1 MIFQRKYHLLLGAAL
16 ILGTAACTPTISQRG
31 NMLEDYQIEKV
42 EIGTHSKSDVLRLVG
57 SPTTVAPFNEDIWY
71 YIGQETKKRGILDPK
86 VTDERIVAI
95 AFNQEGFVEQ
105 ISDVDQGR
113 INIPITRDKTP
124 THGNETTMVQEL
136 FGNLGKFNPPV
147 GNESAATGGN

>member
-1 MIFQRKYHLLLGAAL
+1 MTLNKFHLLAASAL
-16 ILGTAACTPTISQRG
+16 ILSTAGCSPTVAQRG
-31 NMLEDYQIEKV
+31 NMLEDHQIEKV
-42 EIGTHSKSDVLRLVG
+42 QIGASSKSDVLRLVG

-71 YIGQETKKRGILDPK
+71 YIGQETEKRGILDPE

-113 INIPITRDKTP
+113 INIPIARDKTP
-124 THGNETTMVQEL
+124 THGNDRTVVQEL

>member
-1 MIFQRKYHLLLGAAL
+1 MIFQRKYHLLLGTAL

-71 YIGQETKKRGILDPK
+71 YIGQETQKRGILDPK

-113 INIPITRDKTP
+113 INIPIARDKTP
-124 THGNETTMVQEL
+124 THGNDRTVVQDL
-136 FGNLGKFNPPV
+136 LGNLGKFNPPV
-147 GNESAATGGN
+147 GNESAATDGN